1 MSIVN
6 LNTVVTYASEP
17 SNLQQSGALISL
29 GATTLAVNSYS
40 YCGNLAAVQALIG
53 SGATGNGSEILRM
66 ATTFFAQGNGVGL
79 YVLELGAEAAAGDDI
94 PALQTWIANNPGIFY
109 AFLTPQVWDA
119 VDGVQSITITAGG
132 SGYTTTTVAATFTAP
147 TSGVTAT
154 GYGIV
159 TGGSITSFVITN
171 PGSGYTAAPTLT
183 FAAPTSGVTA
193 TGTAVLGGALA
204 GIANNYGSPN
214 SQVYFFVT
222 TTQTT
227 LANYA
232 GNKAVFALVPSPSA
246 LASEFQCAAPFE
258 AWLLNNATQTML
270 QGMAFR
276 YMYGVT
282 PWPASGQSA
291 AITAIKAANGNI
303 IETAA
308 QAGVSTAML
317 AEGTLMSGAQAMSWY
332 GLNFFQIQVQRAL
345 AAAVIN
351 GSNSQ
356 PRLPY
361 DFHGVNVLAGV
372 ANSIASQAVSIKAA
386 AAITI
391 SAVPFATYVADN
403 PDNYAAGIYGGLSA
417 LFTAQQ
423 GFLKIYFNIDAVQ
436 FAG

>member
-29 GATTLAVNSYS
+29 GATTLATNAYS

-94 PALQTWIANNPGIFY
+94 PALQTWITNNPGIFY

-119 VDGVQSITITAGG
+119 VDGVQSVTITAGG
-132 SGYTTTTVAATFTAP
+132 SGYSTTTVAATFTAP
-147 TSGVTAT
+147 TSGTTAT

-159 TGGSITSFVITN
+159 TGGSVTSFVITN
-171 PGSGYTAAPTLT
+171 PGSGYTIAPTLT
-183 FAAPTSGVTA
+183 FTAPTSGTTA

-204 GIANNYGSPN
+204 GIANNYNSPN

-227 LANYA
+227 VTNYA
-232 GNKAVFALVPSPSA
+232 GNKAVFAVVPSPNA

-258 AWLLNNATQTML
+258 AWLLNNATQTMM
-270 QGMAFR
+270 QPMSFR

-282 PWPASGQSA
+282 PWPASGQSS
-291 AITAIKAANGNI
+291 AIAAIKAANGNI

-308 QAGVSTAML
+308 QAGISTAMI
-317 AEGTLMSGAQAMSWY
+317 ADGTVMSGAQAMSWY

-356 PRLPY
+356 PPLLY

-372 ANSIASQAVSIKAA
+372 ANSVATQAVAIKAA
-386 AAITI
+386 AAIVI

>member
-17 SNLQQSGALISL
+17 SDLQQSGALISL
-29 GATTLAVNSYS
+29 GATTLATNAYA
-40 YCGNLAAVQALIG
+40 YCGNLAAVNALVG
-53 SGATGNGSEILRM
+53 TGATGNGAEIVRM
-66 ATTFFAQGNGVGL
+66 ATTFFAQGNGVGC
-79 YVLELGAEAAAGDDI
+79 YVLELGVETTVGDDI
-94 PALQTWIANNPGIFY
+94 PVLQSWIANNPGIFY
-109 AFLTPQVWDA
+109 AFLTPQTWDA
-119 VDGVQSITITAGG
+119 VDGVQSVTITAGG
-132 SGYTTTTVAATFTAP
+132 SGYTTSTVAATFTAP

-159 TGGSITSFVITN
+159 TGGSVTSFVITN

-183 FAAPTSGVTA
+183 FAAPTTGVTA

-204 GIANNYGSPN
+204 GIANNYSSPN

-222 TTQTT
+222 TTQATVT
-227 LANYA
+227 NYA

-246 LASEFQCAAPFE
+246 LAGEFQCAAPFE

-270 QGMAFR
+270 QGMAYR
-276 YMYGVT
+276 YMYAVT

-303 IETAA
+303 IESAA
-308 QAGVSTAML
+308 QGSISAAMI
-317 AEGTLMSGAQAMSWY
+317 ADGTVMSGAQAMSWY
-332 GLNFFQIQVQRAL
+332 GLNFFQIQVQQAL
-345 AAAVIN
+345 AAAIIN

-356 PRLPY
+356 PPLFY
-361 DFHGVNVLAGV
+361 DFHGVNVLLSV
-372 ANSIASQAVSIKAA
+372 ANSVAAQAVAIKAA

-391 SAVPFATYVADN
+391 SAIPFATYIADN

-417 LFTAQQ
+417 IFTAQQ

>member
-29 GATTLAVNSYS
+29 GATTLATNSYS

-119 VDGVQSITITAGG
+119 VEGVQSVTITAGG

-147 TSGVTAT
+147 TSGVPAT

-227 LANYA
+227 VTNYA

-246 LASEFQCAAPFE
+246 LAAEFQCAAPFE
-258 AWLLNNATQTML
+258 AWLLNNATQTMM
-270 QGMAFR
+270 QPMSFR

-282 PWPASGQSA
+282 PWPASGQSS
-291 AITAIKAANGNI
+291 AIAAIKAANGNI
-303 IETAA
+303 VETAA
-308 QAGVSTAML
+308 QGGISTAMI
-317 AEGTLMSGAQAMSWY
+317 ANGTVMSGAQAMSWY

-356 PRLPY
+356 PPLLY

>member
-29 GATTLAVNSYS
+29 GATTLATNAYS

-53 SGATGNGSEILRM
+53 TGATGNGSEILRM

-94 PALQTWIANNPGIFY
+94 PALQTWIMNNPGIFY
-109 AFLTPQVWDA
+109 AFLTPEVWDA
-119 VDGVQSITITAGG
+119 VDGVQSVTITNGG

-147 TSGVTAT
+147 TSGTTAT
-154 GYGIV
+154 GYGVV

-171 PGSGYTAAPTLT
+171 PGSGYTTAPTVT
-183 FAAPTSGVTA
+183 FVAPATGTTA

-204 GIANNYGSPN
+204 GIANNYNSPN

-227 LANYA
+227 VTNYA
-232 GNKAVFALVPSPSA
+232 GNKAVFAVVPSPTA
-246 LASEFQCAAPFE
+246 LSTEFQCAAPFE
-258 AWLLNNATQTML
+258 AWLLNNATQTMM
-270 QGMAFR
+270 QPMSFR

-282 PWPASGQSA
+282 PWPASGQGSA
-291 AITAIKAANGNI
+291 IATIKAANGNI
-303 IETAA
+303 IESAS
-308 QAGVSTAML
+308 QAGISTAMI
-317 AEGTLMSGAQAMSWY
+317 ADGTVMSGAQAMSWY

-356 PRLPY
+356 PPLLY

-372 ANSIASQAVSIKAA
+372 ANSVATQSVAIKAA

-391 SAVPFATYVADN
+391 SATPFATYIEDN
-403 PDNYAAGIYGGLSA
+403 PDDYAAGIYGGLSA

-423 GFLKIYFNIDAVQ
+423 GFLTINFNIDAVQ